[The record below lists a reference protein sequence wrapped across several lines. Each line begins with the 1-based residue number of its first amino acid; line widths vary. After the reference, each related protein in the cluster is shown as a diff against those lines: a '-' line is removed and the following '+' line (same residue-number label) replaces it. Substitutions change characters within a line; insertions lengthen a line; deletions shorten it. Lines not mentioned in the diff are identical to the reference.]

1 MLGGLVTVLAGHLIQ
16 KAKLRAYAFA
26 LYAGAAASL
35 LVAAVF
41 ALVALRH
48 WIAVTYDTQYPD
60 LWIALIFVIV
70 AAVFG
75 GVGYYF
81 HIRKP
86 KTNPAA
92 DIAIL
97 AAPSALKLAGRGAAR
112 GGDWHRADRGARDGP
127 KFFQPTFRRR
137 LASVRNR
144 SAFSL
149 MKPPASL

>member
-35 LVAAVF
+35 LFAAVF

-97 AAPSALKLAGRGAAR
+97 AAPSALKLAGRGAR
-112 GGDWHRADRGARDGP
+112 KISPRAVGIGIVLIGALAMGRS
-127 KFFQPTFRRR
+127 FFSRPSDD
-137 LASVRNR
+137 A
-144 SAFSL
+144 
-149 MKPPASL
+149 

>member
-97 AAPSALKLAGRGAAR
+97 AAPSALKLAGRGAR
-112 GGDWHRADRGARDGP
+112 KISPRAVGIGIVLIGALAMGRS
-127 KFFQPTFRRR
+127 FFSRPSDD
-137 LASVRNR
+137 A
-144 SAFSL
+144 
-149 MKPPASL
+149 

>member
-16 KAKLRAYAFA
+16 TARLRAFAFA

-35 LVAAVF
+35 LFALVF

-70 AAVFG
+70 GAVFG
-75 GVGYYF
+75 GVGYYC
-81 HIRKP
+81 HTLKP

-92 DIAIL
+92 DLAIL
-97 AAPSALKLAGRGAAR
+97 AAPSALRLVGRGAR
-112 GGDWHRADRGARDGP
+112 KVSPRAVAIGIVLIGALALGRSVFKGP
-127 KFFQPTFRRR
+127 SSDD
-137 LASVRNR
+137 A
-144 SAFSL
+144 
-149 MKPPASL
+149 